1 MRQFPRGKQLN
12 YFPDDVVKRM
22 SRDDIVIRMSRDDIV
37 IRMSRDDIVIHE
49 LLNGSVYL
57 VMAVIES

>member
-12 YFPDDVVKRM
+12 YFPDDIVKRM

-37 IRMSRDDIVIHE
+37 IHE
-49 LLNGSVYL
+49 MLNGSVYL